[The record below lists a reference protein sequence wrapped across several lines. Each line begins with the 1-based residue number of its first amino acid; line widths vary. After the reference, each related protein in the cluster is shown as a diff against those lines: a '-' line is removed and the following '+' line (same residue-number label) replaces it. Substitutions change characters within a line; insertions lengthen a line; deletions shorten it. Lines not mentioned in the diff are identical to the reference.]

1 MTEQA
6 VRVEGLAQ
14 VALTVTDLEAARRFY
29 RDVLGMKFLFDA
41 GAMTFLECGGVRVLL
56 GTSGETQPGGGTM
69 VYFRVA
75 DLEGAAARL
84 RAQGVELAQAP
95 HLVARMPN
103 HDLWLA
109 FVKDP
114 AGNVLGLMEEKQRV
128 AAGA

>member
-1 MTEQA
+1 
-6 VRVEGLAQ
+6 
-14 VALTVTDLEAARRFY
+14 
-29 RDVLGMKFLFDA
+29 
-41 GAMTFLECGGVRVLL
+41 
-56 GTSGETQPGGGTM
+56 M